1 MNQWRWVFLAAA
13 ISYFLANV
21 FFCILGS
28 GKLQPWNDP
37 DYKKQTDTPDTGK
50 DVPLKYNTLF
60 TVAKGVYVHTDTH
73 ALFTATQADLYCEQT
88 LTINCSIEEIIS
100 QLPFGA
106 M

>member
-13 ISYFLANV
+13 VSYFLANV

-60 TVAKGVYVHTDTH
+60 TVPKGVYVHTDTL

-88 LTINCSIEEIIS
+88 LTNNYSVEEISS